1 MFCREESSEALQ
13 PGDLLLAVE
22 MLWREESINMNF
34 NFVEETSDVVMA
46 GSGSF
51 LELLEIY
58 RPVQMHQANRSQYAP
73 DIIGYFEEN

>member
-1 MFCREESSEALQ
+1 
-13 PGDLLLAVE
+13 
-22 MLWREESINMNF
+22 MNF

-73 DIIGYFEEN
+73 VAHLLILFLYFFISFYSEKYL

>member
-1 MFCREESSEALQ
+1 
-13 PGDLLLAVE
+13 
-22 MLWREESINMNF
+22 MNF

-73 DIIGYFEEN
+73 ESSVWEA